1 VVNISVQ
8 GKIREDNPLY
18 HDPFFREFFRFFR
31 WRRKSLSKNSD
42 NLACAPFRTGLQ
54 YSALKSV
61 ACARDKLRLA
71 LKFDGSNS
79 GPETSCAGAMIC
91 AQKTEG
97 RTLAEFRSPPASR
110 FQSPIG
116 NAKISQMPT
125 AIENRPADVATTVKI
140 RSSET
145 GASFPMFTSRF
156 YLPRER
162 GRPSNLVQAVI

>member
-1 VVNISVQ
+1 MSSPRLLGRAVLLVGLVWLLDLATALAQIPDLAIARLPTLAPPVKEVTPAVVNISVQ

-79 GPETSCAGAMIC
+79 GPERKLRRRDDLCAKNRRPNA
-91 AQKTEG
+91 G
-97 RTLAEFRSPPASR
+97 R
-110 FQSPIG
+110 
-116 NAKISQMPT
+116 ISISSSVQ
-125 AIENRPADVATTVKI
+125 ISVAYW
-140 RSSET
+140 E
-145 GASFPMFTSRF
+145 
-156 YLPRER
+156 RED
-162 GRPSNLVQAVI
+162 